1 MILVSACL
9 LGVNCKYNGE
19 NNDSEAVRTYLEGKS
34 YLAICPEVSAGLAPP
49 RPPSEIRD
57 GRVYSKNGE
66 DLTEPFIRGAEA
78 VWEQSMIKA
87 KERKEEIELA
97 ILKARSPSCGSGTI
111 YDGTF
116 TGARVPGDG
125 FFASLLKQKGIK
137 VISEED
143 INEKQ

>member
-1 MILVSACL
+1 MIIVSACL

-19 NNDSEAVRTYLEGKS
+19 NNDDETVKAYLKGKTYL
-34 YLAICPEVSAGLAPP
+34 AVCPEVSAGLAPP

-57 GRVYSKNGE
+57 GRVYGKTGD
-66 DLTEPFIRGAEA
+66 DLTEAFHRGAEA
-78 VWEQSMIKA
+78 VWEEAIRKA
-87 KERKEEIELA
+87 EELGEEIELA

-116 TGARVPGDG
+116 TGRRVAGDG
-125 FFASLLKQKGIK
+125 ILADLLKKQGIP

-143 INEKQ
+143 M